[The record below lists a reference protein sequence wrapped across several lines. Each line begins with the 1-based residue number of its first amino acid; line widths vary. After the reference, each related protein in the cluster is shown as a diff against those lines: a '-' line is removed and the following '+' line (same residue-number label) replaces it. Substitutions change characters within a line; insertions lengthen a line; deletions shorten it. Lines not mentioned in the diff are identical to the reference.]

1 MGVRGVG
8 VVTALCLVLAC
19 LVAASATAATYS
31 NTTAILDP
39 TQGLGGN
46 RADQPYPSPISVS
59 GEQGTITKATVTLVG
74 VSGGFERDLDVLLAG
89 PGGSTI
95 LLSDVC
101 AVTGQDFPLGGVTLT
116 FDDDAAS
123 AIPDSCGGNTQSGTY
138 KPSNVDTADS
148 FPGIPAPYP
157 LGLANVR
164 GTSPNGAWNL
174 YVVDDT
180 YPDTVTINGGWTLN
194 LTTTGAP
201 APAALPTT
209 PATARKKCKKH
220 KHRSASVAKKRC
232 KRKR

>member
-1 MGVRGVG
+1 MGAGRAG
-8 VVTALCLVLAC
+8 LVLVC
-19 LVAASATAATYS
+19 VAAGMATAVPAAAAATYS
-31 NTTAILDP
+31 NPTPITDP
-39 TQGLGGN
+39 TMGFGGN
-46 RADQPYPSPISVS
+46 QPDQPYPSPISVN

-74 VSGGFERDLDVLLAG
+74 LSGGFERDLDVLLAG

-95 LLSDVC
+95 VLSDVC
-101 AVTGQDFPLGGVTLT
+101 ALSGQDFPPGGVTFT
-116 FDDDAAS
+116 FDDDANS
-123 AIPDSCGGNTQSGTY
+123 AIPESCPSNPPSGTY

-180 YPDTVTINGGWTLN
+180 YPDPVTINGGWTLN

-201 APAALPTT
+201 AAAAVPPTPVT
-209 PATARKKCKKH
+209 VHKKCKKR
-220 KHRSASVAKKRC
+220 KHRSASAAKKRC
-232 KRKR
+232 KKKR